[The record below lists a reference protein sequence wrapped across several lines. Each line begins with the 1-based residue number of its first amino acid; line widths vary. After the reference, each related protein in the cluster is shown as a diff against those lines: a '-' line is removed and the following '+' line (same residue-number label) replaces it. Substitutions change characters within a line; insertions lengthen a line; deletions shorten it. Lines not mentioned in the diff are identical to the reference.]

1 MKARCH
7 QLLPFIFL
15 LLVALSRWPGLM
27 PVNFSAVYALMFC
40 AGALFPARLGWRAPF
55 GVLFVSD
62 LALNAYYQFGR
73 GYPVFTPGGLVY
85 LACNYGGYGALWWL
99 GRRFRGTRNLL
110 GLLGGGMLGAIVFY
124 LVTNTA
130 AWLLN
135 PFHNPEYTK
144 TLAGWLI
151 ALTSGT
157 KGWPQT
163 WEFFRNTLLSGGLFT
178 ALFGA
183 AWKLTTAES
192 PAEKGEPQGEE
203 ADPKTEEAK
212 A

>member
-1 MKARCH
+1 
-7 QLLPFIFL
+7 
-15 LLVALSRWPGLM
+15 M
-27 PVNFSAVYALMFC
+27 PVNFSAVYALVFC
-40 AGALFPARLGWRAPF
+40 AGAFFPHRLTWRAPF
-55 GVLFVSD
+55 AVLLMSD

-73 GYPVFTPGGLVY
+73 GYAVFTPGGLLY

-110 GLLGGGMLGAIVFY
+110 GLLGGGMLGAIVFH

-135 PFHNPEYTK
+135 PFRNPEYTK

-183 AWKLTTAES
+183 AWTLTTAES

-203 ADPKTEEAK
+203 AEPKPEEAQ